1 MEVPQCLPV
10 ASASWQIPSMAL
22 SSLTR
27 PVALR
32 QGRVV
37 LCGRV
42 PFPGRSGPD
51 QLNLAWLYSVAVS
64 VLADCMAAWGPGVG
78 AVTARPGE

>member
-1 MEVPQCLPV
+1 MV
-10 ASASWQIPSMAL
+10 L
-22 SSLTR
+22 SSLMR

-37 LCGRV
+37 LGGRV
-42 PFPGRSGPD
+42 RFLGRSGPG

-64 VLADCMAAWGPGVG
+64 VFADRMAAWGPGVG
-78 AVTARPGE
+78 AVTARPGV